1 MQAVIVTGG
10 RGTRLRP
17 VTDSVPKGMVEIGG
31 RPFLEHLIVY
41 LRRTGVTGI
50 LLCTGY
56 RGEMIES
63 YFGDGDR
70 LGLRIDYSLEDRPLG
85 TGGALKRAWPKLE
98 DAFFLL
104 NGDTLLPA
112 DYRQLRVAFEKTKA
126 LMMVS
131 VFPGEAPGLPPNL
144 RVEGGRITACA
155 ADSPAASL
163 THADAGVR
171 MARKA
176 IADYF
181 PPEDVFSLE
190 EDLYPRL
197 IEAGE
202 LGAWPVER
210 KFYDIGT
217 PERVRI
223 FEQYLKVIRDV

>member
-17 VTDSVPKGMVEIGG
+17 ATDRVPKGLIEIGG
-31 RPFLEHLIVY
+31 RPFLEHLILY
-41 LRRTGVTGI
+41 LRDHGVEEV

-56 RGEMIES
+56 RGRMIEE
-63 YFGDGDR
+63 YFKDGDR
-70 LGLRIDYSLEDRPLG
+70 LGLQIDYSRETDPRG
-85 TGGALKRAWPKLE
+85 TGGALKLALPKLRDE
-98 DAFFLL
+98 FFLI
-104 NGDTLLPA
+104 NGDTLLPV
-112 DYRQLRVAFEKTKA
+112 DYRRMREDFESFPG

-131 VFPGEAPGLPPNL
+131 VFPAEPPDLPPNL

-155 ADSPAASL
+155 EDSPAASL

-181 PPEDVFSLE
+181 PAEDVFSLE
-190 EDLYPRL
+190 QDIYPRL
-197 IEAGE
+197 IAEGKLA
-202 LGAWPVER
+202 AWPVDR

-217 PERVRI
+217 PERVGA
-223 FEQYLKVIRDV
+223 FELYVKKAGL